1 VQIESLMLEDITI
14 TVKALFNDPEKGQV
28 EIITDGDYSPYHLVK
43 VPKEGLHGALEFVLE
58 VDSEVLL
65 RETRSFP

>member
-1 VQIESLMLEDITI
+1 MLETKTI
-14 TVKALFNDPEKGQV
+14 TVQALFSDHEKGQV

-43 VPKEGLHGALEFVLE
+43 VSKEGLHGALEFVLE
-58 VDSEVLL
+58 VDGEALL